1 MKGNSFYNIRRGIAQ
16 TVALIV
22 LSSSVQQ
29 LYAQNES
36 DEAVVTSIANSIMK
50 NTSYKFVDAKTKTSY
65 DSPAQFPA
73 EGDMRTQSLYNK
85 WEYANGVMM
94 IGMQKAAKYLNK
106 KEYADYARKNFEFVF
121 QNESVFRK
129 NYATNKG
136 AEWAG
141 FFRMG
146 SLDDCGAMAAALS
159 DVNETAKNK
168 QFEKYINDAAN
179 YISAKQSRLSDHT
192 FSRTFPHNMTIWA
205 DDLYM
210 SVPFL
215 ARMGER
221 TGDKKYFDDAIN
233 QILNFN
239 KYLYDPSTNLFFHCW
254 YQDVAQNGVAHWLRC
269 NGWLAMAQVELL
281 EHLPASHPRRAE
293 LISCLLR
300 QIAGVSRYQDQS
312 GLWHQLIDR
321 PDSYL
326 ETSGTAMFVYAIA
339 KAVNEKWIPASYRTI
354 AIDGWNGLTRRI
366 MPDGKIEDVCIGT
379 NIADNIAFYYNR
391 PKVLNDFH
399 ALGPVLLAG
408 TEVMRLKT
416 NYGL

>member
-1 MKGNSFYNIRRGIAQ
+1 MKINSLYSIKRVIVQ
-16 TVALIV
+16 TVAIATLG
-22 LSSSVQQ
+22 LSFQQ
-29 LYAQNES
+29 LHAQNES
-36 DEAVVTSIANSIMK
+36 DEAVINSVANGIMR
-50 NTSYKFVDAKTKTSY
+50 NTSYKFVDTKTKALY
-65 DSPAQFPA
+65 DSPDKFPA
-73 EGDMRTQSLYNK
+73 DGDMRTQSLYNK

-106 KEYADYARKNFEFVF
+106 KEYADYARKNFEFLF
-121 QNESVFRK
+121 QNENVFRK

-168 QFEKYINDAAN
+168 QFDKYINDAAA
-179 YISAKQSRLSDHT
+179 YISIKQARLNDRT
-192 FSRTFPHNMTIWA
+192 FSRTHPRNMTIWA

-221 TGDKKYFDDAIN
+221 TGDKKYFDDAIT
-233 QILNFN
+233 QVVNFN
-239 KYLYDPSTNLFFHCW
+239 KYLYDSTTGLYFHCW
-254 YQDVAQNGVAHWLRC
+254 YQDVQQNGVAHWLRC

-281 EHLPASHPRRAE
+281 EHLPASHPRRQE
-293 LISCLLR
+293 LINYLLR
-300 QIAGVSRYQDQS
+300 QLVGASRYQDQS
-312 GLWHQLIDR
+312 GLWHQVIDKA
-321 PDSYL
+321 DSYL
-326 ETSGTAMFVYAIA
+326 ETSGTAMYVYAVA

-354 AIDGWNGLTRRI
+354 AMEGWSGLTKRI
-366 MPDGKIEDVCIGT
+366 MADGKIQDVCVGT
-379 NIADNIAFYYNR
+379 NIMDNLSFYYNR

-408 TEVMRLKT
+408 TEMMKLKA
-416 NYGL
+416 NYNQ

>member
-1 MKGNSFYNIRRGIAQ
+1 MKINSFYSIKRGIVQ
-16 TVALIV
+16 TVAV
-22 LSSSVQQ
+22 AVFGCSFQQ
-29 LYAQNES
+29 LHAQNES
-36 DEAVVTSIANSIMK
+36 DEAVVNSVANGIMRS
-50 NTSYKFVDAKTKTSY
+50 TSYKFVDTKTKTPY
-65 DSPAQFPA
+65 NSPDQFPA
-73 EGDMRTQSLYNK
+73 DGDMRTQSLYNK

-106 KEYADYARKNFEFVF
+106 KEYADYAQKNFEFVF
-121 QNESVFRK
+121 QNEDVFRK

-168 QFEKYINDAAN
+168 QFDKYINDAAA
-179 YISAKQSRLSDHT
+179 YISNKQTRLNDRT

-221 TGDKKYFDDAIN
+221 TGDKKYFDDAIT
-233 QILNFN
+233 QVVNFN
-239 KYLYDPSTNLFFHCW
+239 KYLYDSTTGLYFHCW
-254 YQDVAQNGVAHWLRC
+254 YQDVQQNGVAHWLRC

-281 EHLPASHPRRAE
+281 EHLPAAHPRRQE
-293 LISCLLR
+293 LINYLLR
-300 QIAGVSRYQDQS
+300 QLVGASRYQDQS
-312 GLWHQLIDR
+312 GLWHQVIDK

-326 ETSGTAMFVYAIA
+326 ETSGTAMYVYAIA

-354 AIDGWNGLTRRI
+354 AMEAWSGLTKKI
-366 MPDGKIEDVCIGT
+366 MADGKIQDVCVGT
-379 NIADNIAFYYNR
+379 NIMDNLSFYYNR

-408 TEVMRLKT
+408 IEMIKLKT
-416 NYGL
+416 NYNQ